1 MVKIIAID
9 GPASVGKSTL
19 AKKISKK
26 FKAPVLFSGKL
37 YRALALEIIK
47 RKINLNNTE
56 EILRSITSID
66 SGNLSSAELYSS
78 EVDNVSSII
87 SAKKQVRN
95 KLISFQRSFPKKYG
109 DTIKFAIIEGRDIG
123 TIIFP
128 KANYKIFLW
137 AASEVRAKR
146 RYDQLRKNGKNV
158 SYSKIF
164 REINVRDQKDM
175 TREIA
180 PLMPA
185 ANSVLLDT
193 SYIDIEQAFNA
204 IKQIIL
210 KPKPYESRVHR

>member
-1 MVKIIAID
+1 M
-9 GPASVGKSTL
+9 
-19 AKKISKK
+19 
-26 FKAPVLFSGKL
+26 
-37 YRALALEIIK
+37 
-47 RKINLNNTE
+47 
-56 EILRSITSID
+56 
-66 SGNLSSAELYSS
+66 
-78 EVDNVSSII
+78 
-87 SAKKQVRN
+87 
-95 KLISFQRSFPKKYG
+95 
-109 DTIKFAIIEGRDIG
+109 
-123 TIIFP
+123 
-128 KANYKIFLW
+128 
-137 AASEVRAKR
+137 RAKR

-210 KPKPYESRVHR
+210 KTKTI

>member
-1 MVKIIAID
+1 MIKIIAID

-26 FKAPVLFSGKL
+26 FKAPVLYSGKL

-47 RKINLNNTE
+47 RKINLNDTE
-56 EILRSITSID
+56 EILKCVSYINLD
-66 SGNLSSAELYSS
+66 KLSSAELYSS
-78 EVDNVSSII
+78 EVDNTSSII

-95 KLISFQRSFPKKYG
+95 KLISFQKSFPKKYG
-109 DTIKFAIIEGRDIG
+109 ERSKFAIVEGRDIG

-128 KANYKIFLW
+128 KANYKFFLW
-137 AASEVRAKR
+137 AKPEIRAKR
-146 RYDQLRKNGKNV
+146 RYEQVIKNGINV

-164 REINVRDQKDM
+164 REINARDQKDM
-175 TREIA
+175 TRKIA
-180 PLMPA
+180 PLIPA

-204 IKQIIL
+204 LKEIIYKTKTL
-210 KPKPYESRVHR
+210 

>member
-1 MVKIIAID
+1 MAKIIAID

-47 RKINLNNTE
+47 QKINLNNTE
-56 EILRSITSID
+56 EILRSINSID

-109 DTIKFAIIEGRDIG
+109 DNIKFAIIEGRDIG

-210 KPKPYESRVHR
+210 KTKTI

>member
-1 MVKIIAID
+1 MAKIIAID

-19 AKKISKK
+19 AKKISTE
-26 FKAPVLFSGKL
+26 FKAPVLYSGKL

-47 RKINLNNTE
+47 QKINLNNNE
-56 EILRSITSID
+56 GILKCISCID
-66 SGNLSSAELYSS
+66 LDNLSSTELYSS
-78 EVDNVSSII
+78 DVDNVSSII

-95 KLISFQRSFPKKYG
+95 KLIMFQRSFPKKYG
-109 DTIKFAIIEGRDIG
+109 NNIKFAIIEGRDIG
-123 TIIFP
+123 TVIFP

-137 AASEVRAKR
+137 ADAEIRAKR
-146 RYDQLRKNGKNV
+146 RYKQLGKNAKNV

-164 REINVRDQKDM
+164 SEINVRDRKDM
-175 TREIA
+175 TRKIA

-210 KPKPYESRVHR
+210 KTKTI

>member
-1 MVKIIAID
+1 MTQIIAID

-26 FKAPVLFSGKL
+26 FKAPVLYSGKL
-37 YRALALEIIK
+37 YRALALEVIK
-47 RKINLNNTE
+47 RKINFNKTE
-56 EILRSITSID
+56 EILKCITYID
-66 SGNLSSAELYSS
+66 LDNLSSAELYSS

-95 KLISFQRSFPKKYG
+95 KLITFQRSFPKKFRNN
-109 DTIKFAIIEGRDIG
+109 IKFAIIEGRDIG

-146 RYDQLRKNGKNV
+146 RYEQLRNNGKNV

-164 REINVRDQKDM
+164 SEINVRDRKDM
-175 TREIA
+175 TRKIA

-193 SYIDIEQAFNA
+193 TYIDIEQAFNA
-204 IKQIIL
+204 LKEIIIRT
-210 KPKPYESRVHR
+210 KTI

>member
-26 FKAPVLFSGKL
+26 FNAPVLYSGKL
-37 YRALALEIIK
+37 YRALALEAIK
-47 RKINLNNTE
+47 RKINFNKTE
-56 EILRSITSID
+56 EILKCITYID
-66 SGNLSSAELYSS
+66 LDNLSSAELYSS

-87 SAKKQVRN
+87 SAKEQVRD
-95 KLISFQRSFPKKYG
+95 KLIAFQRSFPKKYS
-109 DTIKFAIIEGRDIG
+109 DNIKFAIIEGRDIG

-146 RYDQLRKNGKNV
+146 RYEQLKNNGKNV

-164 REINVRDQKDM
+164 SEINARDRKDM
-175 TREIA
+175 TRKIA

-193 SYIDIEQAFNA
+193 TYIDIEQAFNA
-204 IKQIIL
+204 LKEIIL
-210 KPKPYESRVHR
+210 KN